1 MTVGRQK
8 AVMSMID
15 RSTDTSHDADLSETQ
30 NNFGKYVF
38 SLRVMQNRLPTE
50 VYRQLRISMEAGRPL
65 DPSLADTVAAA
76 MKDWAVGL
84 GATHFTHVF
93 YPHTG
98 STAEKHESFIEP
110 RGDGTAF
117 TMFNGKSLI
126 QGEPDASS
134 FPHGGIRDTYEARGY
149 TAWDVTSPAY
159 LMEKGGCLTLC
170 IPTAFVAWTGEAMDL
185 KTPLL
190 RSMQAVAA
198 AAEKMLTHFV
208 GDEPIGQVVSF
219 CGAEQ
224 EYFLVDKKL
233 FAMRPDLVI
242 CNRTLFG
249 RCPAKTQQFDD
260 HYFGAIPDRILKCM
274 TETESLLYKLGVPI
288 KCRHNEVAPGQFE
301 IVPLFETANI
311 ASDHQHILMQVLDN
325 IASKHGFKALFHEKP
340 FLGVNGSGKHVNWS
354 LGNSTQGNLLNPTDS
369 PAENLPF
376 LMFLSAVI
384 RAVDQHAG
392 LLRATVASAS
402 NDHRLGA
409 QEAPP
414 AIISVYLGDQLQD
427 VFEQIRATIN
437 SEARRG
443 SGGYSIETRV
453 RRSSMTLGANTLPA
467 LNKDAGDR
475 NRTSP
480 FAFTG
485 NKFEFRAVGSSES
498 LSPALIMLNTM
509 MAQSLN
515 QMSAQL
521 EERLAEGL
529 PLDYATK
536 AVIRDTYRDHGRVI
550 FNGDG
555 YSDEWKEE
563 ASRRG
568 LKNLVKAPEALAEYG
583 TEDSIALF
591 EGTGVMSKSEVLARQ
606 NVLLE
611 RYANMGRVEAECAHR
626 IAHTLIAP
634 ACMRYLTEVAN
645 TLNSARAAGGGKA
658 PRFVQEQY
666 DALSK
671 GTDALGEAIKQLEVL
686 MNHVDEDADEMAHA
700 RYAADVLTPAT
711 AKLRERVDALELL
724 VSDDYWPLPTYQE
737 MLFMK

>member
-233 FAMRPDLVI
+233 FAMRPDLVV

-249 RCPAKTQQFDD
+249 RCPPKTQQFDD

-274 TETESLLYKLGVPI
+274 TETESRLYKLGVPI

-340 FLGVNGSGKHVNWS
+340 FQGVNGSGKHVNWS

-485 NKFEFRAVGSSES
+485 NK
-498 LSPALIMLNTM
+498 
-509 MAQSLN
+509 
-515 QMSAQL
+515 
-521 EERLAEGL
+521 
-529 PLDYATK
+529 
-536 AVIRDTYRDHGRVI
+536 
-550 FNGDG
+550 
-555 YSDEWKEE
+555 
-563 ASRRG
+563 
-568 LKNLVKAPEALAEYG
+568 
-583 TEDSIALF
+583 
-591 EGTGVMSKSEVLARQ
+591 Q

-634 ACMRYLTEVAN
+634 ACMRCLTEVAN

-658 PRFVQEQY
+658 PKFVQEQY

-671 GTDALGEAIKQLEVL
+671 GTDELGEAIKQLEVL

-724 VSDDYWPLPTYQE
+724 VADDYWPLPTYQE